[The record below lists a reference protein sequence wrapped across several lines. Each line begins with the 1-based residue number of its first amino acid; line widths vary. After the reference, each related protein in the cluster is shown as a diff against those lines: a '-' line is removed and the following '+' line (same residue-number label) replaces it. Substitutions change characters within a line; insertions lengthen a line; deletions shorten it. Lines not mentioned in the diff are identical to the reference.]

1 MKLLQVGSA
10 CLVLACW
17 PGIGHAEDAPITF
30 VVNGLRFSGGSVRV
44 DVCTQETFLKSE
56 CPFSGAVP
64 AVKGSTTVTVEGVPP
79 GVYAA
84 QIYHDWNDNHRVDR
98 QALGIPREGL
108 AFSNDAPLGLHGPSF
123 ARAAF
128 AHGEEP
134 QTFSVKLH
142 HFAKPPHE

>member
-1 MKLLQVGSA
+1 MKWLQVGSA
-10 CLVLACW
+10 CLVLTCW

-30 VVNGLRFSGGSVRV
+30 IVNDLRFSGGSVRV
-44 DVCTQETFLKSE
+44 DVCTQATFLKSE
-56 CPFSGAVP
+56 CPFSGAAP
-64 AVKGSTTVTVEGVPP
+64 AVKGSTSVTVDGVPP

-123 ARAAF
+123 PRAAF
-128 AHGEEP
+128 IHGEDP